1 MRRSEQMSESFP
13 FEVDYN
19 TSFEQLEALRERM
32 LVFLKTER
40 RDFLPSFDVVV
51 IGVYTFCPDSST

>member
-1 MRRSEQMSESFP
+1 MSESFP

-19 TSFEQLEALRERM
+19 TSFEQLETLRDRM

-51 IGVYTFCPDSST
+51 IGVYSFSPWFVDFI